1 MYEKISDVVKGRLK
15 FSKRRYVIL
24 SEAHHVLE
32 KPLSVLR
39 KAPDLRRIMSVNNKA
54 RSDNVLSCWSGLIM
68 INKKTPVLSPMKC
81 GLSKQVG
88 AASPAH

>member
-1 MYEKISDVVKGRLK
+1 MYEKIRDVVKGRLK

-39 KAPDLRRIMSVNNKA
+39 KAPDPPANNECK
-54 RSDNVLSCWSGLIM
+54 
-68 INKKTPVLSPMKC
+68 
-81 GLSKQVG
+81 
-88 AASPAH
+88 